1 MILRRCRYHM
11 LQLAEELAATTKRQ
25 LTSTERNNVFN
36 YEDYLSEGMPMYDIT
51 YLGSMWCVYY
61 V

>member
-1 MILRRCRYHM
+1 M
-11 LQLAEELAATTKRQ
+11 LQLVKELAATTDNQ
-25 LTSTERNNVFN
+25 LTLAERNNVLN
-36 YEDYLSEGMPMYDIT
+36 YEDYLSEWMTMYDIA